1 MAGGVFFSPG
11 VTFLRPLHNRY
22 RMPTSRRVVADRWAA
37 VVSRVLAGD
46 TEAYADLVGGCQD
59 PLRSALGGFSRSAG
73 ELEDWCHKAFVD
85 VYFKLKDF
93 DPRRGAFLPWFLTVA
108 RNGVLEELRRRKSE
122 ERRLHRYVE
131 RAAQEGGTFDGAEH
145 ARAALERCLGEFEKT
160 DAEMIRARYREG
172 HTCEEIAAAIGKTAV
187 ATRKALQRLRER
199 LRACVERRIHLF
211 QES

>member
-1 MAGGVFFSPG
+1 MATQRS
-11 VTFLRPLHNRY
+11 
-22 RMPTSRRVVADRWAA
+22 VATDRWAP
-37 VVSRVLAGD
+37 VVARVLGGE
-46 TEAYADLVGGCQD
+46 TEAYADLVAGCQD
-59 PLRSALGGFSRSAG
+59 PLRSALGGFARSAG
-73 ELEDWCHKAFVD
+73 ELEDWCHKSFVD

-93 DPRRGAFLPWFLTVA
+93 DARRGPFLPWFLTVA
-108 RNGVLEELRRRKSE
+108 RNGVLEELRRRKAE

-131 RAAQEGGTFDGAEH
+131 RAAQEGSAFDGVEH

-160 DAEMIRARYREG
+160 EAEMIRARYREG
-172 HTCEEIAAAIGKTAV
+172 LSCEEIASAVGKTAV